1 MDAAHI
7 HLLIN
12 HLPII
17 GSMLGALVLAHGLY
31 AKSDTTK
38 IAAYSIFVL
47 SSIGAVIAYLTG
59 EGAEE
64 EVEGFPGVLE
74 STIEAHE
81 EFAIYTLIT
90 LIILGIA
97 GMAGTFLTLRKPELI
112 KNTAIAVLAISLLS
126 FGMAARTGYLGGPI
140 RHTEL
145 NGGAAA
151 PTGGET
157 GFPSQG
163 GDDDGDDD

>member
-17 GSMLGALVLAHGLY
+17 GSFFGALVLAHGLY
-31 AKSDTTK
+31 AKSDATK
-38 IAAYSIFVL
+38 IAAYSVLTL

-64 EVEGFPGVLE
+64 AVEGFPGVLE
-74 STIEAHE
+74 SNIKIHE
-81 EFAIYTLIT
+81 EFALYALIS

-97 GMAGTFLTLRKPELI
+97 AMVGTFMTLRKPELT
-112 KNTAIAVLAISLLS
+112 KMTAILVLVVSLVS
-126 FGMAARTGYLGGPI
+126 FGLVARTGYLGGQI

-145 NGGAAA
+145 NAGATPAGVEGGLPA
-151 PTGGET
+151 
-157 GFPSQG
+157 QK
-163 GDDDGDDD
+163 GDADGDDD